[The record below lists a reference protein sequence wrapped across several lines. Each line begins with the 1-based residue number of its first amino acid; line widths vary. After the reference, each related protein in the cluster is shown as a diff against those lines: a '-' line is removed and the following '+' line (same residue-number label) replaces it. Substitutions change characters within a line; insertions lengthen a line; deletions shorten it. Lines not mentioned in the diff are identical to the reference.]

1 MNSMPWK
8 PQQFRL
14 TVFPSKAFDV
24 PEPGW
29 WIKLL
34 GELPEEKS
42 IKSKGLSQFESGK
55 FREGRLDLS
64 TSAARIDWTYSA
76 QVSGEDEPDL
86 STGIPTLGSF
96 EASLADFRALADR
109 WLKEMCPPVS
119 RIAFGAVLLHPA
131 GSHEQGY
138 ELLQHYLPR
147 LEIDP
152 KGSFDFLYQINRPRV
167 SKSGIPDFR
176 INRLSKWAVVKPQAH
191 IFTAGKSITMDMGD
205 FATRLE
211 LDLSTQQNFE
221 GDLPVEKVPSIF
233 DELVTLGG
241 EIASLGDV
249 P

>member
-1 MNSMPWK
+1 MNAIPWK

-14 TVFPSKAFDV
+14 TVFPSKVFDV

-29 WIKLL
+29 WVKLL

-42 IKSKGLSQFESGK
+42 IKSKGLSQVESGK
-55 FREGRLDLS
+55 FHEGRLELS

-76 QVSGEDEPDL
+76 QISGENEPDF
-86 STGIPTLGSF
+86 SAGIPTLGSF
-96 EASLADFRALADR
+96 EASLADFKALAGR
-109 WLKEMCPPVS
+109 WVKEMCPPIS
-119 RIAFGAVLLHPA
+119 RIAFGAVLSQPVD
-131 GSHEQGY
+131 SHEQGY
-138 ELLQHYLPR
+138 EVLKHYLPR

-167 SKSGIPDFR
+167 SKCGISDLR
-176 INRLSKWAVVKPQAH
+176 INRLSKWAVAAIQAH
-191 IFTAGKSITMDMGD
+191 IFTAGKSMTMDMGG

-211 LDLSTQQNFE
+211 LDFSTHQNFE

-241 EIASLGDV
+241 EVASLGDI